1 MCPGGSRN
9 NSERF
14 FLEMGDN
21 LFSIGF
27 VHMISVDK
35 AN

>member
-21 LFSIGF
+21 LFSI
-27 VHMISVDK
+27 VSMRMIPVDK
-35 AN
+35 VN